1 MERDFAREKPAM
13 ARGWIQDSEA
23 PARAMLA
30 WPRAMRWDA
39 VIIEWAPV
47 VQAVVGA
54 WVGPYGEGA
63 VRRG

>member
-1 MERDFAREKPAM
+1 M

-23 PARAMLA
+23 PAKATLA

-39 VIIEWAPV
+39 EIIEWAPV

-54 WVGPYGEGA
+54 WVGP
-63 VRRG
+63 